1 MDVTITLAGLTEPC
15 DNTMGLDSAVQPY
28 EGKRIIVIRTTAMG
42 PGRVYLYGTPAEARM
57 LANLLLR
64 AAGPARTSY
73 TGVEVTGE

>member
-15 DNTMGLDSAVQPY
+15 DNTMQPDS
-28 EGKRIIVIRTTAMG
+28 EWKSIIVIRTTDMG